1 MGNAPSLTI
10 RFKIEDF
17 PLAMPPVSPTRY
29 GPVELSY
36 VVRQRKPCNRVIN
49 MPYRGKKTSIHNE
62 ACDSN
67 QVINGSDFIRV
78 LLPWKLELAAS
89 GSRWEAHFKRLAY
102 TAFTGKYVDSPA
114 LWNLLVDITVCSY
127 SLTQNLATFP
137 CHFASFC
144 ALSLLGYCHV
154 YLC

>member
-29 GPVELSY
+29 GPVELLY
-36 VVRQRKPCNRVIN
+36 VVRQRKPCNRIIN

-67 QVINGSDFIRV
+67 QVINGSDFMRV
-78 LLPWKLELAAS
+78 LLPWKLELAES
-89 GSRWEAHFKRLAY
+89 GSRWEAHFK
-102 TAFTGKYVDSPA
+102 T
-114 LWNLLVDITVCSY
+114 
-127 SLTQNLATFP
+127 
-137 CHFASFC
+137 
-144 ALSLLGYCHV
+144 LGYMH
-154 YLC
+154 